1 MKYSKVLHGLYT
13 QSRHFGLSVITATQ
27 KYNALAPIV
36 RLNTSSLYIFKLK
49 NMKEI
54 DTFIEEQ
61 SALVDKKTL
70 YEIYKLATEEPYS
83 FLVVKLRSSDVNKI
97 CMVRLE
103 KEIHIN

>member
-1 MKYSKVLHGLYT
+1 
-13 QSRHFGLSVITATQ
+13 
-27 KYNALAPIV
+27 
-36 RLNTSSLYIFKLK
+36 
-49 NMKEI
+49 MKEI

-83 FLVVKLRSSDVNKI
+83 FLFVKLRSSDVNNI
-97 CMVRLE
+97 FMVRLE